1 MTISVPVGPRR
12 TKKPRTWEGVR
23 DREFLRREGAM
34 KRMTCQNWLSSMKHQ
49 ISRAPEVE
57 WQMTGL
63 PVRFGTFKIA
73 SLGTFFHSVN
83 SQVTS

>member
-1 MTISVPVGPRR
+1 
-12 TKKPRTWEGVR
+12 
-23 DREFLRREGAM
+23 M
-34 KRMTCQNWLSSMKHQ
+34 KRMTCQNWLSGMKHQ

-63 PVRFGTFKIA
+63 PVGFGTFKIA